1 MKRETL
7 SILKKVKNG
16 ELTPQVA
23 QKQLFVLFGIS
34 GCFTIG
40 AKIQITECIHG
51 HEYEIGEVVT
61 IIDHEE
67 ENNQTTSWLCRN
79 FHGKEWYINEE
90 EGIPL
95 NNR

>member
-1 MKRETL
+1 MEKVDQ
-7 SILKKVKNG
+7 ILESLYNRVIEPVEAK
-16 ELTPQVA
+16 E
-23 QKQLFVLFGIS
+23 QLFVLFGVS
-34 GCFTIG
+34 GYFIG
-40 AKIQITECIHG
+40 AKIQITKCIHG

-79 FHGKEWYINEE
+79 THGKEWYINEE
-90 EGIPL
+90 EGVPL

>member
-1 MKRETL
+1 MKEQTL
-7 SILKKVKNG
+7 SILEKVKTG
-16 ELTPQVA
+16 ELTAQVA
-23 QKQLFVLFGIS
+23 QEQLFVLFGVS
-34 GCFTIG
+34 GCFNIG
-40 AKIQITECIHG
+40 AKIQITKCIHG

-67 ENNQTTSWLCRN
+67 ENNETTSWLCRN
-79 FHGKEWYINEE
+79 VHGKEWYINEE

>member
-23 QKQLFVLFGIS
+23 QKQLFVLLFELKFKS
-34 GCFTIG
+34 RYV
-40 AKIQITECIHG
+40 HG

-79 FHGKEWYINEE
+79 THGKEWYINEE
-90 EGIPL
+90 EGVPL

>member
-1 MKRETL
+1 MKEQTL
-7 SILKKVKNG
+7 SILEKVKNG
-16 ELTPQVA
+16 QLTMQVA
-23 QKQLFVLFGIS
+23 QEQLFVLFGII

-40 AKIQITECIHG
+40 AKIQITKCIHG

-79 FHGKEWYINEE
+79 VHGKEWYINED

-95 NNR
+95 NYR

>member
-1 MKRETL
+1 MEEKTL
-7 SILKKVKNG
+7 QILTKVKNG
-16 ELTPQVA
+16 EITPKIA
-23 QKQLFVLFGIS
+23 QEQLFVLFGVS

-40 AKIQITECIHG
+40 ARIQITHCIHG

-61 IIDHEE
+61 IIDHEVE
-67 ENNQTTSWLCRN
+67 DNQTTSWLCRN
-79 FHGKEWYINEE
+79 VHGQEWYINEK

>member
-23 QKQLFVLFGIS
+23 QEQLFVLFGVS

-40 AKIQITECIHG
+40 AKIQITKCIHG
-51 HEYEIGEVVT
+51 HEYEIGEIVT

-79 FHGKEWYINEE
+79 THGKEWYINEE
-90 EGIPL
+90 EGVPL

>member
-23 QKQLFVLFGIS
+23 QKQLFVLFGVS
-34 GCFTIG
+34 GYFIG
-40 AKIQITECIHG
+40 AKIQITKCIHG

-67 ENNQTTSWLCRN
+67 ENNEATPWLCRN
-79 FHGKEWYINEE
+79 THGKKWYINKK
-90 EGIPL
+90 EGVPL

>member
-1 MKRETL
+1 MKTETL
-7 SILKKVKNG
+7 SILQKVKNG

-23 QKQLFVLFGIS
+23 QEQLFVLFGVS

-40 AKIQITECIHG
+40 AKIQITKCIHG

-67 ENNQTTSWLCRN
+67 EDNQTTSWLCRN
-79 FHGKEWYINEE
+79 VHGTEWYINEE

>member
-1 MKRETL
+1 MKEQTL
-7 SILKKVKNG
+7 SILEKVKTG
-16 ELTPQVA
+16 ELTTQVA
-23 QKQLFVLFGIS
+23 QEQLFVLFGVS

-40 AKIQITECIHG
+40 AKIQITKCIHG

-61 IIDHEE
+61 VIDHEE
-67 ENNQTTSWLCRN
+67 ENNETTSWLCRN
-79 FHGKEWYINEE
+79 VHGKEWYINEE

>member
-7 SILKKVKNG
+7 SILEKVKNG
-16 ELTPQVA
+16 ELTPKVA
-23 QKQLFVLFGIS
+23 QKQLFVLFGVS

-40 AKIQITECIHG
+40 AKIQITKCIHG

-79 FHGKEWYINEE
+79 VHGKEWYINEE

>member
-23 QKQLFVLFGIS
+23 QKQLFVLFGVS

-40 AKIQITECIHG
+40 ARIQITHCIHG

-61 IIDHEE
+61 IIDHEPDE
-67 ENNQTTSWLCRN
+67 RTSWLCESKN
-79 FHGKEWYINEE
+79 GQWYICED
-90 EGIPL
+90 EGFPV